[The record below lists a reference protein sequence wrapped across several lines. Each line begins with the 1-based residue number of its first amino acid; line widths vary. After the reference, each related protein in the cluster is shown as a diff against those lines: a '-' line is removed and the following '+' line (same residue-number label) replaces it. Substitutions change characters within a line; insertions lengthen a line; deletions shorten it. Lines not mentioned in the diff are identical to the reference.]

1 MNLKSKLEQNGI
13 KVAIDRGGT
22 FTDVIA
28 FYPDGTERIFK
39 LLSSDPKNYSDAAN
53 EAIRRILEDFE
64 GKPLDSG
71 APLDLKNIESLRMGT
86 TVATNALLERQ
97 GARTALFITKGFKDL
112 LKIGNQ
118 SRPNMFALN
127 VQRPELLYTKV
138 VEVSERVTLAES
150 TSYQRGASE
159 DISTTNG
166 TSPAEDDTRFVTGIS
181 GEKVHVLQELDV
193 PEVVAQLQRTFEEG
207 FRSVAICLLHSY
219 TFPDHEAAVASAA
232 EKVGFTQISVSSQIS
247 PAIRMLP
254 RASSAVTDAYLTPQ
268 IKEYLQGF
276 GSGVTEESLA
286 SVNWR
291 IMQSDGGLVHPSKLS
306 GLHALL
312 SGPAGG
318 VVGYSKTCFVP
329 EKPVP
334 VIGFDMGGTSTDV
347 SRHAGLLEHV
357 FETVTAGVPIQV
369 PQLDINTVAAG
380 GGSILSWRKGILSV
394 GPESAGSH
402 PGPACY
408 RKGGPLTVTDANLIL
423 GRIIPDF
430 FPAIFGPNQDLPL
443 DYNASYEKIQKL
455 AAEINQDQGTHM
467 SVEEVAQG
475 FITIAN
481 EAMCRP
487 IRAITE
493 ARGYRTSEHNL
504 ACFGGAG
511 GQHACEIANQ
521 LGIKRVLIHKY
532 SAILSAYGMALAD
545 TVQEAR
551 MPCAQILSDNNILV
565 LKSMFAELKEKTI
578 TSIQEMDAS
587 CDRTTSSYFLNLRY
601 DGSDTSLMIEKPNE
615 NWDFKNAFIAH
626 HQREF
631 GFTPTDRDILID
643 DLRVR
648 TTAKSGHD
656 VVGGLPELDGL
667 CIRTDVKQ
675 HGTTKASFPG
685 KGMVEVP
692 LYSLPE
698 MQTGHTFKGPAIVI
712 DKTQTIVI
720 SPGAEVKVLSS
731 MLVIDLATEAPPE
744 SQNSVDPITLA
755 VFANRFMGIAEQMGR
770 ALQKTSVSTNIKERL
785 DFSCAIFSADG
796 GLVANAPHVPAMLGS
811 MSFAVRWQIKHWGKN
826 IRKGDVFL
834 TNSPNAGGT
843 HLPDLTVITPIF
855 DDKEEEIL
863 FWTASRGHHADIGGI
878 VPGSMPATSR
888 ELWEE
893 GAMIDA
899 IKMVEHDVFQEEAVV
914 KALLY
919 DPASFPNCEGARC
932 IEDNLTDIK
941 AQAAANHHG
950 VYLVNTLIAEYTLQ
964 TVMLYMDAVQKASE
978 NAVRE
983 TLKSVCVTKGRN
995 VFEAEDFMD
1004 DGSIIRLR
1012 IDINPK
1018 TGGAVFDFA
1027 GTSPQV
1033 HGNWNAPPAVTNSA
1047 TIYSLRCLV
1056 ASEIPLS
1063 QGCILPIDLRI
1074 PERSLLSPSPEA
1086 ACAAG
1091 NGLTCQRVVDVIFK
1105 ALEVCAASNGCMA
1118 NFTFGLPTKNGFG
1131 YYETIAG
1138 GSGAGPSWPG
1148 EDGVHCHM
1156 TNTRITDAEI
1166 LERRYPVLL
1175 REYSLRKG
1183 SGGKGLYRGG
1193 DGVAREL
1200 EFRIDMHA
1208 GILSERRVF
1217 RPYGMAGG
1225 EDGARGLNLWIHKD
1239 GLTVNIGGKNQCNVK
1254 AGDRIRILT
1263 PGGGGYGPYG
1273 TSSAVALNPMN
1284 GREPGFISRANGS
1297 YHNMQAMAHSN

>member
-1 MNLKSKLEQNGI
+1 
-13 KVAIDRGGT
+13 
-22 FTDVIA
+22 
-28 FYPDGTERIFK
+28 
-39 LLSSDPKNYSDAAN
+39 
-53 EAIRRILEDFE
+53 
-64 GKPLDSG
+64 
-71 APLDLKNIESLRMGT
+71 
-86 TVATNALLERQ
+86 
-97 GARTALFITKGFKDL
+97 
-112 LKIGNQ
+112 
-118 SRPNMFALN
+118 MFALN
-127 VQRPELLYTKV
+127 VQRPELLYSKV
-138 VEVSERVTLAES
+138 VEVNERVTLAES
-150 TSYQRGASE
+150 TSYQRGA
-159 DISTTNG
+159 DDDNVTTNG
-166 TSPAEDDTRFVTGIS
+166 ISSVEGDNTFVTGVS
-181 GEKVHVLQELDV
+181 GEKVDVLQKLDL
-193 PEVVAQLQRTFEEG
+193 PVVVEQLQQVYNEG

-219 TFPDHEAAVASAA
+219 TFPEHEAAIASAA

-268 IKEYLQGF
+268 IKDYLQGF
-276 GSGVTEESLA
+276 RSGVTKESLA

-423 GRIIPDF
+423 GRIIPNF

-443 DYNASYEKIQKL
+443 DYDASYDKMKIL
-455 AAEINQDQGTHM
+455 ADEINRDQATQM

-493 ARGYRTSEHNL
+493 ARGYRTSDHNL

-511 GQHACEIANQ
+511 GQHACEIAKQ
-521 LGIKRVLIHKY
+521 LGVKRVLIHKY

-551 MPCAQILSDNNILV
+551 LPCAQVLSDDSELV
-565 LKSMFAELKEKTI
+565 LQPMFEELNQRTTK
-578 TSIQEMDAS
+578 SIQEMDAA
-587 CDRTTSSYFLNLRY
+587 CTETTSSYFLNLRY
-601 DGSDTSLMIEKPNE
+601 DGSDTSLMIEKPDKD
-615 NWDFKNAFIAH
+615 WDFKKPFIAH

-631 GFTPTDRDILID
+631 GFTPTNRDIMID
-643 DLRVR
+643 DVRVR

-656 VVGGLPELDGL
+656 VVGGLSELDSL
-667 CIRTDVKQ
+667 DIRTNVKPS
-675 HGTTKASFPG
+675 GSTKVSFPG
-685 KGMVEVP
+685 VGMMEVP

-698 MQTGHTFKGPAIVI
+698 MQTGDVLSGPAVVI

-731 MLVIDLATEAPPE
+731 MLVIDLATTAPPE
-744 SQNSVDPITLA
+744 SHYSVDPIRLA

-811 MSFAVRWQIKHWGKN
+811 MAFAVRWQIQHWKN
-826 IRKGDVFL
+826 NIKKGDVFL

-855 DDKEEEIL
+855 DEEGENIL

-899 IKMVEHDVFQEEAVV
+899 IKMVENNVFQEEAVV

-919 DPASFPNCEGARC
+919 DPATYPNCEGARC

-941 AQAAANHHG
+941 AQTAANYHG
-950 VYLVNTLIAEYTLQ
+950 IHLINTLISEYTLQ
-964 TVMLYMDAVQKASE
+964 TVM
-978 NAVRE
+978 
-983 TLKSVCVTKGRN
+983 VC
-995 VFEAEDFMD
+995 F
-1004 DGSIIRLR
+1004 
-1012 IDINPK
+1012 
-1018 TGGAVFDFA
+1018 
-1027 GTSPQV
+1027 
-1033 HGNWNAPPAVTNSA
+1033 
-1047 TIYSLRCLV
+1047 
-1056 ASEIPLS
+1056 LS
-1063 QGCILPIDLRI
+1063 R
-1074 PERSLLSPSPEA
+1074 
-1086 ACAAG
+1086 
-1091 NGLTCQRVVDVIFK
+1091 T
-1105 ALEVCAASNGCMA
+1105 
-1118 NFTFGLPTKNGFG
+1118 
-1131 YYETIAG
+1131 
-1138 GSGAGPSWPG
+1138 
-1148 EDGVHCHM
+1148 
-1156 TNTRITDAEI
+1156 
-1166 LERRYPVLL
+1166 
-1175 REYSLRKG
+1175 
-1183 SGGKGLYRGG
+1183 
-1193 DGVAREL
+1193 
-1200 EFRIDMHA
+1200 
-1208 GILSERRVF
+1208 
-1217 RPYGMAGG
+1217 
-1225 EDGARGLNLWIHKD
+1225 
-1239 GLTVNIGGKNQCNVK
+1239 
-1254 AGDRIRILT
+1254 
-1263 PGGGGYGPYG
+1263 
-1273 TSSAVALNPMN
+1273 
-1284 GREPGFISRANGS
+1284 
-1297 YHNMQAMAHSN
+1297 